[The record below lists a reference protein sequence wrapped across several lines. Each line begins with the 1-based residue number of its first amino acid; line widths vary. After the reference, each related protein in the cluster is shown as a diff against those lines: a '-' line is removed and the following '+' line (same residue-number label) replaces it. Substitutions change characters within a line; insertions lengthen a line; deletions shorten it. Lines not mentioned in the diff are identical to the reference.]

1 MNKFSPLQ
9 LIIMI
14 IAGFGLIVAVLLF
27 SFSRSENGGS
37 SDIAI
42 TVWGTLDDEII
53 STVVANL
60 ASKDVNLNNVT
71 YVEKDEATLEED
83 FVRALAE
90 GSGPDIVMLNQKQ
103 VIENEKKLMLIPFT
117 TISVRDY
124 LDTYVPEAEL
134 FIRSDGIIGIPFMLD
149 PMVMY
154 WNRTLF
160 ANAGIATPPRFWTEV
175 MEITPRL
182 TVSNSEHFVEESA
195 IALGEFRNID
205 HAKEIFLN
213 LLLQAGNN
221 VVVQNVTTDGGVP
234 NGYKVTLS
242 DRLGFTIAPAVASL
256 NFFTQFSNPARDVYS
271 WNRSLPSSLNQ
282 FLAGDLAMYLGFASE
297 VDDIRSKNPNLDFD
311 MTTMP
316 QSSNSSDRKVF
327 GNMTILSIARNSKNP
342 VEAYRIISLLSSP
355 DFLSAF
361 NEVLGLP
368 PVRRDMLLADPSD
381 PTQSILFTS
390 ALWSRGVLEIDSKET
405 NNILQNMLESFT
417 TGQFGSDQALQRA
430 QEEMELLLRK

>member
-14 IAGFGLIVAVLLF
+14 ISGLGLITAVLLF
-27 SFSRSENGGS
+27 SFSRNQDGADSN
-37 SDIAI
+37 IAI

-53 STVVANL
+53 SNVVSNL
-60 ASKDVNLNNVT
+60 ASKNVNLNNVT
-71 YVEKDEATLEED
+71 YVEKDASTLEED

-90 GSGPDIVMLNQKQ
+90 GSGPDIVMLDQKQ
-103 VIENEKKLMLIPFT
+103 IIENEKKLLLIPFT
-117 TISVRDY
+117 TISLRDY

-134 FIRSDGIIGIPFMLD
+134 FVRTEGIIGIPFMLD

-175 MEITPRL
+175 MAVTPRL
-182 TVSNSEHFVEESA
+182 TISNSEHFVEESA
-195 IALGEFRNID
+195 VALGEFRNID

-213 LLLQAGNN
+213 LLLQAGNS
-221 VVVQNVTTDGGVP
+221 VVVQNITESGDT

-242 DRLGFTIAPAVASL
+242 ERLGFTIAPAVASL
-256 NFFTQFSNPARDVYS
+256 NFFTQFSNPAKDIYS
-271 WNRSLPSSLNQ
+271 WNRSLPTSLNQ
-282 FLAGDLAMYLGFASE
+282 FLAGDLAMYFGFASE
-297 VDDIRSKNPNLDFD
+297 VDDIRAKNPNLDFD
-311 MTTMP
+311 MSTMP

-355 DFLSAF
+355 DFLLAF
-361 NEVLGLP
+361 NDTLGLP
-368 PVRRDMLLADPSD
+368 PVRRDMLQADPSD